1 MLKNLMRLLLSKF
14 YSKKES
20 EAVGHQAMPS
30 PSNTV
35 ITPSIKTEC
44 TTWSDAHIGIA
55 PADGYL
61 YVTGRTT
68 NTDGFLQISSDTTEI
83 AATTFGNTDKDIRL
97 LFPLAKGQAMKVTA
111 KSLKSIYLRFSSSIG
126 GGGISALKNA
136 LLQGGGLCL
145 KHLYSSLRRSSSS
158 TRKAKSLLLLPQ
170 RLILTRNT
178 QQGLTAPTNG
188 ATLSQLP
195 LTAGLEL
202 KENALRL
209 FTLMSALTRMLCDKA
224 SIDRAVLSRVFA
236 EYRRVPKSITCS
248 RLAGL
253 FLRDVSFL
261 FPVTAPQLNLAK
273 GGVSC

>member
-1 MLKNLMRLLLSKF
+1 MLKNILSLLLSKF
-14 YSKKES
+14 YSKQES

-126 GGGISALKNA
+126 GVSDLKNA

-145 KHLYSSLRRSSSS
+145 SHWYSSLRRSSLL
-158 TRKAKSLLLLPQ
+158 AKRNGSEVKVFSQTQIPEQRSLL
-170 RLILTRNT
+170 TT
-178 QQGLTAPTNG
+178 
-188 ATLSQLP
+188 
-195 LTAGLEL
+195 
-202 KENALRL
+202 LRL
-209 FTLMSALTRMLCDKA
+209 SFIRLRAMDGLHSAETGHRSMSALPESWERVALTLKVISELQLRFGRGIPLV
-224 SIDRAVLSRVFA
+224 SIA
-236 EYRRVPKSITCS
+236 RRTISN
-248 RLAGL
+248 RL
-253 FLRDVSFL
+253 RQNSF
-261 FPVTAPQLNLAK
+261 LAK
-273 GGVSC
+273 GQRSTSLVGGASC

>member
-1 MLKNLMRLLLSKF
+1 MLKSLLSLLLSKF
-14 YSKKES
+14 YSKQES

-126 GGGISALKNA
+126 GGYQ
-136 LLQGGGLCL
+136 LL
-145 KHLYSSLRRSSSS
+145 R
-158 TRKAKSLLLLPQ
+158 
-170 RLILTRNT
+170 
-178 QQGLTAPTNG
+178 
-188 ATLSQLP
+188 TLFC
-195 LTAGLEL
+195 
-202 KENALRL
+202 KEVQYA
-209 FTLMSALTRMLCDKA
+209 
-224 SIDRAVLSRVFA
+224 
-236 EYRRVPKSITCS
+236 
-248 RLAGL
+248 
-253 FLRDVSFL
+253 
-261 FPVTAPQLNLAK
+261 
-273 GGVSC
+273 